1 MDLSIPGA
9 KGQPP
14 VETKGP
20 SFNSMGW
27 LHTTNPKTDYV
38 DRQGNPGQ
46 LTAPMSGGPFNSTN
60 DSKDYASLKTTNEI
74 NGGRTIFQGG
84 GTG

>member
-1 MDLSIPGA
+1 MDFSIPGA

-20 SFNSMGW
+20 SYDTMGW
-27 LHTTNPKTDYV
+27 LHTTSPKTDYE
-38 DRQGNPGQ
+38 DRQGNPLQ
-46 LTAPMSGGPFNSTN
+46 ETAPMTPKAWSN
-60 DSKDYASLKTTNEI
+60 DSLKPDLMTPANEK
-74 NGGRTIFQGG
+74 NGGRTIFDGG